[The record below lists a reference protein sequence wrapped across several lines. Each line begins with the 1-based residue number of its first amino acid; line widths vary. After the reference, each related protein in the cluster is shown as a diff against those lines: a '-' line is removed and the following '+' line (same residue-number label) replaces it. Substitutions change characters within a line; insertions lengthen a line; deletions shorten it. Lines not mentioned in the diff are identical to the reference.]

1 LDFRRFHDTGLRH
14 NGLMNG
20 VTNTQNRVSRS
31 TWEYRELS
39 FPRGTTTQQARAALT
54 EAAEY
59 DHWELARVRIFR
71 NGGRRVWLRRKTYAV
86 TRTA

>member
-1 LDFRRFHDTGLRH
+1 MDFRRFHGSVVRH
-14 NGLMNG
+14 NGLMNA
-20 VTNTQNRVSRS
+20 VTNIQYRVSRS

-39 FPRGTTTQQARAALT
+39 FPRGTTTQQARAVLT

-86 TRTA
+86 PRTA

>member
-1 LDFRRFHDTGLRH
+1 MNPVGEADLRGSGRRTS
-14 NGLMNG
+14 M
-20 VTNTQNRVSRS
+20 
-31 TWEYRELS
+31 WEYRELS
-39 FPRGTTTQQARAALT
+39 FSRGTTTQEARAALT

-59 DHWELARVRIFR
+59 GHWELARVRIFR